1 MPDYSQYG
9 VPRPVPIG
17 RQLQIEKRRS
27 TNLAAIFA
35 VGGVLVLCACM
46 VLGIGAALYFLNSTQ
61 SAGNS
66 AGLSLPFV
74 SRSTSTPAES
84 ASPTPVPFLRAG
96 KDESGLRLAVTA
108 YQRPL
113 PAQGITIPDGQ
124 ELALITVRLDNTRTT
139 GGPIKYASTDLA
151 LVSPEGDHF
160 TPDDGQI
167 TTGSM
172 LGDGEIEPGKSVT
185 GDVVFYVYT
194 DIRDL
199 SLAWT
204 SADGA
209 TRLFS
214 LTR

>member
-9 VPRPVPIG
+9 VPRPVPMG
-17 RQLQIEKRRS
+17 REVQIEKRRS
-27 TNLAAIFA
+27 MNLAAIFA
-35 VGGVLVLCACM
+35 VGGVLVLCVCM
-46 VLGIGAALYFLNSTQ
+46 VFGIGAALYFLSSTQ
-61 SAGNS
+61 SPGGS
-66 AGLSLPFV
+66 VGISMPFV
-74 SRSTSTPAES
+74 SGSTPTPAEP
-84 ASPTPVPFLRAG
+84 PTATAVPFLRAG
-96 KDESGLRLAVTA
+96 KDDAGMRLTITA

-124 ELALITVRLDNTRTT
+124 ELVLVTVRFDNTRTT
-139 GGPIKYASTDLA
+139 GGPIKYATSDLA

-160 TPDDGQI
+160 APDDGQI

-172 LGDGEIEPGKSVT
+172 LGDGEIDPGKSAT

-204 SADGA
+204 SGDGV